1 MSTADNLLTCSRT
14 GITLKSYL
22 YPSCNSTAL
31 KRRRVRVVIDI
42 TLLWCHY
49 YNRGSIKRIGEVY
62 TLKYEEQ
69 WMTQVTE
76 KCYLNS
82 NE

>member
-1 MSTADNLLTCSRT
+1 M
-14 GITLKSYL
+14 
-22 YPSCNSTAL
+22 
-31 KRRRVRVVIDI
+31 VIDI

-69 WMTQVTE
+69 WMTQVSE